1 MRTLSEI
8 QEELQ
13 TEWMRSSVIQ
23 KLYGFAPDTL
33 FSSVYSKASIESFL
47 VYIVSY
53 CAYALEFI
61 FSKIQSELEE
71 KISLQ
76 VPGRI
81 EWYARTVKNYL
92 YNFSLDDYG
101 DFVIPDDATDA
112 DVQKAAIVKHA
123 VAIDDQRTTRVIIKV
138 AGEDSSGNRCPLSKD
153 QETALQQYILRIKYA
168 GVKTLLINAPGDVFN
183 CKIDIWFDPLRVK
196 NEVFTD
202 CKKAIKDYIE
212 NLPFN
217 GVFSLMALT
226 DVLQNVSDVRLVQ
239 ILSCSRIGADGTK
252 TITNYSVPYA
262 GYFTEGDVVLNMKE
276 FTI

>member
-1 MRTLSEI
+1 MRTIPEI
-8 QEELQ
+8 QESLQ
-13 TEWMRSSVIQ
+13 AEWMRSTALQ
-23 KLYGFAPDTL
+23 RLYGFDPEQS
-33 FSSVYSKASIESFL
+33 FSAYYSKSSIESML
-47 VYIVSY
+47 LYIVAY
-53 CAYALEFI
+53 CAFAVEKVLDYLKTEI
-61 FSKIQSELEE
+61 EE

-81 EWYARTVKNYL
+81 DWYARTVKNYL

-101 DFVIPDDATDA
+101 DFIIPDDATDA

-138 AGEDSSGNRCPLSKD
+138 AGEDSLGNRCPLSKE

-196 NEVFTD
+196 TEVFTD

-262 GYFTEGDVVLNMKE
+262 GYFTEGDIVLNMKE

>member
-1 MRTLSEI
+1 MRTIPEI
-8 QEELQ
+8 QESLQ
-13 TEWMRSSVIQ
+13 AEWMRSTALQ
-23 KLYGFAPDTL
+23 RLYGFDPEQS
-33 FSSVYSKASIESFL
+33 FSAYYSKSSIESML
-47 VYIVSY
+47 LYIVAY
-53 CAYALEFI
+53 CAFAVEKVLDYLKTEI
-61 FSKIQSELEE
+61 EE

-81 EWYARTVKNYL
+81 DWYARTVKNYL

-101 DFVIPDDATDA
+101 DFIIPDDATDA

-138 AGEDSSGNRCPLSKD
+138 AGEDSLGNRCPLSKE

-196 NEVFTD
+196 TEVFTD

-252 TITNYSVPYA
+252 IITNYSVPYA
-262 GYFTEGDVVLNMKE
+262 GYFTEGDIVLNMKE